1 MRSISQI
8 TGVLINRASKFL
20 ADAGRA
26 CAAYHDESVRN
37 VNAQRIQY
45 DEIWSF
51 AYAKDKSIKSAIA
64 APDGF
69 GDAWT
74 WIAIDVDSKMSPSYE
89 VGDCSAATAIEF
101 VDGLRWRH

>member
-37 VNAQRIQY
+37 VNAQRI
-45 DEIWSF
+45 
-51 AYAKDKSIKSAIA
+51 
-64 APDGF
+64 
-69 GDAWT
+69 
-74 WIAIDVDSKMSPSYE
+74 
-89 VGDCSAATAIEF
+89 
-101 VDGLRWRH
+101 